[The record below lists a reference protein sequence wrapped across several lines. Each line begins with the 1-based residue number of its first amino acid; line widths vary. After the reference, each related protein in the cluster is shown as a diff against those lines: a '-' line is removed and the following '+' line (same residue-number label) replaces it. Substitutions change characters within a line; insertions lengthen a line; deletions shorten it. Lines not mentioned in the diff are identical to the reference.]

1 MRFYRDS
8 LPAGQSFGLLLVR
21 LVVGVAF
28 LLHGWPKIQNP
39 LHWMDG
45 RASPPPALLQ
55 AAAAV
60 AEFGGGIA
68 LIVGFL
74 TPLAA
79 FGLAA
84 TMVGALV
91 LSHVPKGHPFVA
103 AGGGPSYEL
112 ALVYLGLMVALFAV
126 GPGRYSV
133 DALLWGRTREA
144 ASVAREPLR
153 RSTAA

>member
-1 MRFYRDS
+1 
-8 LPAGQSFGLLLVR
+8 
-21 LVVGVAF
+21 
-28 LLHGWPKIQNP
+28 
-39 LHWMDG
+39 MDA
-45 RASPPPALLQ
+45 RASPPPEVLQ
-55 AAAAV
+55 AAAAL

-91 LSHVPKGHPFVA
+91 LSHLPKGHPFVA

-112 ALVYLGLMVALFAV
+112 ALVYLGVMVALLAI

-133 DALLWGRTREA
+133 DARLWGRTHEA
-144 ASVAREPLR
+144 VSIAREPLR